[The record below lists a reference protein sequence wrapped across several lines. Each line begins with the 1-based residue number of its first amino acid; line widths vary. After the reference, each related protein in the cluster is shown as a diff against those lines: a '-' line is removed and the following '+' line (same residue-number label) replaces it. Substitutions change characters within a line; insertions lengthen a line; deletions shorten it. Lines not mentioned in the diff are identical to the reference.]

1 VENTKKQPKR
11 LVAPCVRDC
20 PAGIDVP
27 RYIGFVE
34 QGMFGEAAAVV
45 RERMPL
51 AAVCGHVCYR
61 PCEPGCRRGAM
72 DSPVAINAIK
82 RAATDRD
89 DTTVWRQRWADSIAS
104 PTGKTVA
111 IVGSGPAGLTATYYL
126 SKRLGHTVTL
136 FEEQPELGG
145 QLRIGIPE
153 YRLPRKVLEDEI
165 DVITETRVDI
175 KTSHRISGL
184 DELKTFDAVF
194 LSMGTSRP
202 QRLGI
207 EGQELPAVQECVN
220 FLRKTN
226 LGERKP
232 LGKRVIVIGGGNV
245 AIDGARTA
253 RRLGASEVTIVY
265 RRTRAEM
272 PAYDFEVHAA
282 EEEGVNL
289 VFLASPM
296 QITQAGTDLTL
307 HLQRMQ
313 LGEPDESG
321 RRSTSAIKG
330 DEFDISVDN
339 ILVAIGQ
346 TVDDYSNWDVVLDD
360 NGTIASDN
368 DTMGTNNQRVF
379 SGGDVVT
386 GAVNVIEAIAAGR
399 RGASAIDQ
407 YLGGTGDIEEIF
419 ASTGPEMR
427 YPEHLHPVGIGIFPM
442 AELEAPERINSWDEV
457 ELGFDQETAKQEAQR
472 CIRCDLWRIEGIPTV
487 WPKGRK
493 I

>member
-1 VENTKKQPKR
+1 MENTKKQPKR

-34 QGMFGEAAAVV
+34 QGMFAEAAAVV

-51 AAVCGHVCYR
+51 GAVCGHVCYR

-89 DTTVWRQRWADSIAS
+89 DTSVWRRNWSNSIA
-104 PTGKTVA
+104 PLTGKTVA
-111 IVGSGPAGLTATYYL
+111 VVGSGPAGLTATYYL

-153 YRLPRKVLEDEI
+153 YRLPRKVLDDEI
-165 DVITETRVDI
+165 EVITETRVDVN
-175 KTSHRISGL
+175 TSHRISGL
-184 DELKTFDAVF
+184 DELTNFDAVF
-194 LSMGTSRP
+194 LSMGTSRA

-207 EGQELPAVQECVN
+207 EGQELPAVQECVD
-220 FLRKTN
+220 FLRKAN
-226 LGERKP
+226 LGERTP
-232 LGKRVIVIGGGNV
+232 LGKRVVVIGGGNV

-282 EEEGVNL
+282 EEEGVKL
-289 VFLASPM
+289 VFLSSPIH
-296 QITQAGTDLTL
+296 ITQTETDLIL
-307 HLQRMQ
+307 HLQRME
-313 LGEPDESG
+313 LGKPDESG
-321 RRSTSAIKG
+321 RRSTRAIKG
-330 DEFDISVDN
+330 EEFDISVDN

-346 TVDDYSNWDVVLDD
+346 TVDDYSDWGITLND
-360 NGTIASDN
+360 NGTIVSDN
-368 DTMGTNNQRVF
+368 DHMGTNEQRVF

-386 GAVNVIEAIAAGR
+386 GAVNVIESIAAGR

-407 YLGGTGDIEEIF
+407 YLGGTGNIDEVF

-427 YPEHLHPVGIGIFPM
+427 YPEHLHPIGIGIFPM
-442 AELEAPERINSWDEV
+442 AELEAPERVNSWDEV
-457 ELGFDQETAKQEAQR
+457 ELGFDKETAKQEAQR
-472 CIRCDLWRIEGIPTV
+472 CIRCDLWRIEGIPVV

>member
-1 VENTKKQPKR
+1 MENTKKQPKR

-34 QGMFGEAAAVV
+34 QEMFAEAAAVV

-61 PCEPGCRRGAM
+61 PCEPGCRRGSM

-89 DTTVWRQRWADSIAS
+89 DTSVWRRDWASSVAS

-111 IVGSGPAGLTATYYL
+111 VVGSGPAGLTATYYL
-126 SKRLGHTVTL
+126 SKRLGHSVTL

-153 YRLPRKVLEDEI
+153 YRLPRTVLEDEI
-165 DVITETRVDI
+165 GVITETRVDV
-175 KTSHRISGL
+175 KTNHRIGSL
-184 DELKTFDAVF
+184 DDLNDFDAVF

-207 EGQELPAVQECVN
+207 EGQDLPAVQECVN
-220 FLRKTN
+220 FLREAN
-226 LGERKP
+226 LGQRKP
-232 LGKRVIVIGGGNV
+232 LGKRVIIIGGGNV

-282 EEEGVNL
+282 EEEGVKL
-289 VFLASPM
+289 EFLASPVR
-296 QITQAGTDLTL
+296 ITQMDQALTL
-307 HLQRMQ
+307 RLQRME

-321 RRSTSAIKG
+321 RRSTTAVQG
-330 DEFDISVDN
+330 DEFDMPVDN

-346 TVDDYSNWDVVLDD
+346 TVDDYSGWGVSLNA

-368 DTMGTNNQRVF
+368 ETMGTNSDKVF
-379 SGGDVVT
+379 TGGDVVT

-407 YLGGTGDIEEIF
+407 YLGGTGDIEEVF
-419 ASTGPEMR
+419 ASTGSEMR
-427 YPEHLHPVGIGIFPM
+427 YPEHLHPAGVGIFPM
-442 AELEAPERINSWDEV
+442 AELEAPERVNSWDEV
-457 ELGFDQETAKQEAQR
+457 ELGFDKETAKQEAQR
-472 CIRCDLWRIEGIPTV
+472 CIRCDLWRIEGIPAV